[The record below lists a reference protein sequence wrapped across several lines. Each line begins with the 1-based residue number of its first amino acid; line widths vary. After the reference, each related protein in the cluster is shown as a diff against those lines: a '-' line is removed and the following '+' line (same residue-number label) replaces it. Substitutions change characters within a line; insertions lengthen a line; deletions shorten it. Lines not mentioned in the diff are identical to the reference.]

1 LFTLQVDFALSLRD
15 DFNGIRIKDDNCTFA
30 INGQVFKPM
39 RKPDGFYVFCGLGID
54 KIFLQVNHFHY
65 HEYHEVFTLGSV
77 DDASYRIKEVRL
89 CRKYSAMH
97 KNCEWYEVTGHH
109 LPANSEVLAFARM
122 EDHSGN
128 DIIVD
133 VDAES
138 IRVMNSTSSP
148 VSSLVGR
155 RFTINLEDAS
165 TFFVTH
171 KAPDMYKY
179 YIKGGIPPPSEF
191 QVLYAVYRSIIESDG
206 TLFIPHITTESI
218 FKFMYKER
226 ESDKWHSVSVVKG
239 D

>member
-1 LFTLQVDFALSLRD
+1 LHD
-15 DFNGIRIKDDNCTFA
+15 DFSGVRIKNDNCTFI

-39 RKPDGFYVFCGLGID
+39 RKPDGFYVFCGLGIE

-65 HEYHEVFTLGSV
+65 HEYHEVFTLESV
-77 DDASYRIKEVRL
+77 DNASFRIKEVRL
-89 CRKYSAMH
+89 CRKYSPMH
-97 KNCEWYEVTGHH
+97 KNCEWFEVTGHH
-109 LPANSEVLAFARM
+109 LPANSEVLAFARV

-133 VDAES
+133 VDSES

-155 RFTINLEDAS
+155 RFTINPEDVS

-179 YIKGGIPPPSEF
+179 YIKGDIPSSSKS
-191 QVLYAVYRSIIESDG
+191 QILYAVYRSITKPDG
-206 TLFIPHITTESI
+206 TLHIPHITNESI
-218 FKFMYKER
+218 FKFIYKGGK
-226 ESDKWHSVSVVKG
+226 SDKWHPVSISR
-239 D
+239 DD